1 MYSMYLFSSAIPA
14 FVLKFYLSIKVL
26 DAALQSV
33 SHCASRSQL
42 NWVLCWSHKAA
53 VKVLSRLCFQLEARL
68 GQKLPPSEPREKGF
82 LRALGLRTW
91 PLAGSRL
98 ESLIKTARRSCKVKF
113 SDAAV
118 CSIEPARIT
127 SRARWLAGRSLTPWL
142 GEWNPIP
149 FS

>member
-118 CSIEPARIT
+118 CSIEIT